1 MTTWPS
7 RVHDAVEVIE
17 PPSPPTLPAVTPVH
31 PGMWLAIS
39 AASWPGDVENAG
51 AVGDA
56 RSRHWSTQWAL
67 LTGWMSSR
75 PRSPARPQLRAGRRR
90 GSWRAHADD
99 GWPVGASGR
108 IVAGTEAQ
116 RRRLRR

>member
-1 MTTWPS
+1 MSLDSRASVDDSQLSRMTTWPS

-56 RSRHWSTQWAL
+56 LEALVDTMGFADGVDEQPATVTSTTAAASRTA
-67 LTGWMSSR
+67 
-75 PRSPARPQLRAGRRR
+75 ARFMAC
-90 GSWRAHADD
+90 SC
-99 GWPVGASGR
+99 
-108 IVAGTEAQ
+108 
-116 RRRLRR
+116 